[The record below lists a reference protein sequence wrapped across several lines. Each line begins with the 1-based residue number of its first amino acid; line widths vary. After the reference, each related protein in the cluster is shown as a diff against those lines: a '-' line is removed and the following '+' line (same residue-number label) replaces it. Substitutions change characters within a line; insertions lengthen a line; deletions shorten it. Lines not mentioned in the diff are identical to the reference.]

1 MLWDGLRLIKFKG
14 EIMGFRGL
22 SSLLI
27 VFLILA
33 LLFGTRRLREIGN
46 DLGAAVRNFRKGLQ
60 EDKDEHQ

>member
-1 MLWDGLRLIKFKG
+1 MGL
-14 EIMGFRGL
+14 RGL

-46 DLGAAVRNFRKGLQ
+46 DLGAAVRSFRKGLN
-60 EDKDEHQ
+60 EDKNEHQ